1 MQQSHSCDLE
11 GRCKLLEP
19 LELQVAESRLVM
31 A

>member
-1 MQQSHSCDLE
+1 MQTVTLLRLG